1 MPGNSLNRSG
11 ACSCPSS
18 SARTRNPTRS
28 RSRCAG
34 CAARSMRAA
43 APPVAHAARRGLY
56 AGRSGLSPHRWTDL
70 SGALSSCAGD
80 AHDAVRRARTFPSQS
95 HGVSHHAS
103 PAQYA
108 HPAGA
113 APWASGMQ
121 AQAAAT
127 DPNEALQA
135 LQFQNEK
142 PSAWQFERE
151 DSWALKFEN
160 DDFSALQFED
170 DGRPWYCKTED
181 SAVARAK
188 SNPGGEFNQASPSF
202 GGG

>member
-1 MPGNSLNRSG
+1 MLRPRNMLILLVLLPGRL
-11 ACSCPSS
+11 ACKRRPLPQI
-18 SARTRNPTRS
+18 PT
-28 RSRCAG
+28 
-34 CAARSMRAA
+34 
-43 APPVAHAARRGLY
+43 
-56 AGRSGLSPHRWTDL
+56 
-70 SGALSSCAGD
+70 
-80 AHDAVRRARTFPSQS
+80 
-95 HGVSHHAS
+95 
-103 PAQYA
+103 
-108 HPAGA
+108 
-113 APWASGMQ
+113 
-121 AQAAAT
+121 
-127 DPNEALQA
+127 EALQA